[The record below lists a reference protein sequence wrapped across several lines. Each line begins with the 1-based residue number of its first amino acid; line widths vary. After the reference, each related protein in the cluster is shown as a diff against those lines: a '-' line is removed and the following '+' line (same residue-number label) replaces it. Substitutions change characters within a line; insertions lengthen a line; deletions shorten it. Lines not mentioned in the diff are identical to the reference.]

1 MSRWDIDRVLA
12 VGVSCVEIPSKW
24 DDSRQLCTTFLLTD
38 MTSSESICLKAPV
51 EWSARIFLLLLAASI
66 GDTFIK
72 NGVASCHLDNETGND
87 MNTIIRKFS
96 KKTLNKIKELTSEFN
111 STVYGG
117 SYYLN

>member
-1 MSRWDIDRVLA
+1 
-12 VGVSCVEIPSKW
+12 
-24 DDSRQLCTTFLLTD
+24 
-38 MTSSESICLKAPV
+38 MTCPY
-51 EWSARIFLLLLAASI
+51 IFVVAGCKHWGHI
-66 GDTFIK
+66 HK
-72 NGVASCHLDNETGND
+72 NGVASCHLDDKTGND